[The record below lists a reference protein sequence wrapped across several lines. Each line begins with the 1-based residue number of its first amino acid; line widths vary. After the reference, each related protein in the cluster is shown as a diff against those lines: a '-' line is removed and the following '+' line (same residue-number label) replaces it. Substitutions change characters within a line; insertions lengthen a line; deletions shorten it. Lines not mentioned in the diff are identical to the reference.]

1 MLFSEGSQMAAIK
14 GLHPAEPS
22 RRETVEAEAAVW
34 VMIVVLLTLTLLA
47 TVNLLDKVGVN

>member
-1 MLFSEGSQMAAIK
+1 MAAIK

-22 RRETVEAEAAVW
+22 HHETVEVEAAVW

-47 TVNLLDKVGVN
+47 TVNLLDKVGVS